1 MRTMLVLVAALVL
14 AAPAALAEYIVVLT
28 DGRRYVAH
36 EKYKVQNGKA
46 IISLTNGR
54 TIQVEIGSID
64 QAASEAATRSGLGD
78 VKILATVPTQDT
90 ASAGTSRPPLGS
102 IATIRRPE
110 PRATTSTSPSDAIGT
125 PATPGIRLDPALASK
140 FTAAFEN
147 VGLFERSLEMR
158 TDSVLRIDVTADN
171 EDHVFKAISA
181 TSFIYANVPS
191 NLEAVELFMRTSTG
205 GSSGRFQMTK
215 EQAIALAD
223 QKVAWYDYF
232 VRNVLY

>member
-1 MRTMLVLVAALVL
+1 MRILLVLAAALVL
-14 AAPAALAEYIVVLT
+14 AAPAALAEYIVVLK
-28 DGRRYVAH
+28 DGRRFVAH

-54 TIQVEIGSID
+54 TIQMELDSID
-64 QAASEAATRSGLGD
+64 QAGSEAATRSGLGD
-78 VKILATVPTQDT
+78 AKVLPTVPTQ
-90 ASAGTSRPPLGS
+90 AAPPSGPARPSLGS
-102 IATIRRPE
+102 LATIRKPE
-110 PRATTSTSPSDAIGT
+110 PRATTSSSPSDGIGT
-125 PATPGIRLDPALASK
+125 PATPGARLDPVLASK

-158 TDSVLRIDVTADN
+158 TESVLRIDVTADN

-191 NLEAVELFMRTSTG
+191 NLQTVELFMRTSTG

-215 EQAIALAD
+215 EQAIALAN
-223 QKVAWYDYF
+223 QKIEWYDYF

>member
-1 MRTMLVLVAALVL
+1 MRTLLVLAAALVL
-14 AAPAALAEYIVVLT
+14 AAPAALAEYIVVLR

-36 EKYKVQNGKA
+36 EKYKVQNGNA
-46 IISLTNGR
+46 IISLTNGT
-54 TIQVEIGSID
+54 TIQVELGSID

-78 VKILATVPTQDT
+78 VKVLATVPTQEAT
-90 ASAGTSRPPLGS
+90 STGGSRPSLGS
-102 IATIRRPE
+102 LATIRRPE
-110 PRATTSTSPSDAIGT
+110 PRATSSTSPSDAIGT
-125 PATPGIRLDPALASK
+125 PATPGARLDPVLASK

-158 TDSVLRIDVTADN
+158 TESVLRIDVTADN

-191 NLEAVELFMRTSTG
+191 NLQSVELFMRTSTG

-215 EQAIALAD
+215 EQAVALAN
-223 QKVAWYDYF
+223 QKIEWYDYF
-232 VRNVLY
+232 IRNVLY

>member
-1 MRTMLVLVAALVL
+1 
-14 AAPAALAEYIVVLT
+14 
-28 DGRRYVAH
+28 DGRRYVAQ

-54 TIQVEIGSID
+54 MLQVELDSID
-64 QAASEAATRSGLGD
+64 QAASEAATRSGLGNAK
-78 VKILATVPTQDT
+78 VLATVPTTQPPSGGPD
-90 ASAGTSRPPLGS
+90 RPSLGS
-102 IATIRRPE
+102 LATIRRPE
-110 PRATTSTSPSDAIGT
+110 ARTSTSTSPSDAIGT
-125 PATPGIRLDPALASK
+125 PATPGARLDPVLASK

-158 TDSVLRIDVTADN
+158 TESLLRIDVTADN

-191 NLEAVELFMRTSTG
+191 NLEAIELFMRTSTG

-215 EQAIALAD
+215 EQAIALAN
-223 QKVAWYDYF
+223 QKIEWYDYF